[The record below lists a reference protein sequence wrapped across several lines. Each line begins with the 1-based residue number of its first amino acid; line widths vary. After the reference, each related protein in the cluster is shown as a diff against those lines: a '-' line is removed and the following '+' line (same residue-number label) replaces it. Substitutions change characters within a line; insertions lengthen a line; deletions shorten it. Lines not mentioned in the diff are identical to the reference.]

1 MIQVTL
7 TLTQEQEA
15 KLKEIKRT
23 RMDKTETELLS
34 QVIDRGLY
42 DLTYRTKRNK
52 QMWQEFKA
60 FRQTREQ

>member
-1 MIQVTL
+1 MTQVTL

-60 FRQTREQ
+60 FRQTRTE